1 MRELAV
7 SPPEQTGDRSS
18 TTITLRGRGP
28 GDRARVVYFE
38 TSAGIGREADYLL
51 PLTLLPAMITDSRL
65 KVPGKVSSRLFAT
78 LPKLQDVLHLWGT
91 RNWGARVQRI
101 PIEGEAKSNG
111 ATPASGIACF
121 FSGGVDSFYT
131 LLKNRDRVTHLIFVH
146 GFDITLDNRSLRAQ
160 ASHAAREVARELGK
174 ELIEVETNL
183 RSFSDSLVNWD
194 HYHGSALA
202 SVGLLFQHQFREILI
217 PSSATYAELYALGS
231 HPLLDP
237 LWSTDLTRFEH
248 DGCEATRVDK
258 SAYISNSETA
268 MRWLRV
274 CWVNPS
280 SAYNC
285 GRCEKCRWTMMNLHA
300 AGALG
305 RCKTLPETLDSDV
318 DSPADDLEPEAPR
331 TPPGTPREVEQL
343 EQKVELREVFD
354 SRVWDAAVKNLGG
367 SITQSWGWGV
377 AKQFEG
383 WKPARLLDKKN
394 RGAVQLLFSYDLPG
408 GLARAYAPYGPMAA
422 DASDLAEILASAARW
437 ARERGAY
444 ALTIE
449 PRWGI
454 EANSEIL
461 ESGTYVQAR
470 RRLPGHTVIV
480 DLPEDPEQQFGSL
493 PEDTRYRVRRAD
505 REGVEVVTLYRG
517 AMNVGSGIAEYYELL
532 QDPSTREGSYVEPRA
547 YFQRLIIDTPAYLIL
562 ARHRGTTVAG
572 AIITTFGD
580 EACYVRGAYAGGRG
594 DLYAPYLVQWE
605 AMDVAR
611 RAGCSR
617 YDVGGILL
625 PSHAESAGFD
635 GLERNLAGTT
645 LEYAEPFTL
654 ILNRALG
661 ASCRHA
667 RN

>member
-1 MRELAV
+1 
-7 SPPEQTGDRSS
+7 
-18 TTITLRGRGP
+18 
-28 GDRARVVYFE
+28 VVYFE
-38 TSAGIGREADYLL
+38 SSASVGRERDFLL

-65 KVPGKVSSRLFAT
+65 KVPGKVSPRLLAT

-101 PIEGEAKSNG
+101 PIEAEAKGSSVQP
-111 ATPASGIACF
+111 TSGIACF

-146 GFDITLDNRSLRAQ
+146 GFDITLANRSLRAR
-160 ASHAAREVARELGK
+160 ASYAAREVAKKLGK

-202 SVGLLFQHQFREILI
+202 SVGLLFQHRFHEVLI
-217 PSSATYAELYALGS
+217 PSSATYAELYPLGS

-285 GRCEKCRWTMMNLHA
+285 GRCEKCRWTMMNLQA

-305 RCKTLPETLDSDV
+305 RCRTLPRTLDSEV
-318 DSPADDLEPEAPR
+318 AGPAENLEPEAPS
-331 TPPGTPREVEQL
+331 TPPGTPREVERL

-354 SRVWDAAVKNLGG
+354 PREWDAAVKKLGG

-377 AKQFEG
+377 AKQLEE
-383 WKPARLLDKKN
+383 WKPLRLLDKKS

-408 GLARAYAPYGPMAA
+408 GLARAYAPFGPLT
-422 DASDLAEILASAARW
+422 SDTSYLSEILASAAAW

-444 ALTIE
+444 ALTVE
-449 PRWGI
+449 PRWGTR
-454 EANSEIL
+454 ESREIL
-461 ESGTYVQAR
+461 GGEQYVRAE
-470 RRLPGHTVIV
+470 RRLPGRTVTV
-480 DLPEDPEQQFGSL
+480 ELPADPGEHFGSL
-493 PEDTRYRVRRAD
+493 PEDTRYGVRRAH
-505 REGVEVVTLYRG
+505 REGVEVVTLYKG
-517 AMNVGSGIAEYYELL
+517 AMNVGHGIAEYYELL
-532 QDPSTREGSYVEPRA
+532 KDTSVRQGLYVEPRTF
-547 YFQRLIIDTPAYLIL
+547 YQRLVIDAPAYLLL
-562 ARHRGTTVAG
+562 ARYRGRVVAG

-580 EACYVRGAYAGGRG
+580 KACCLREAFSAEGG
-594 DLYAPYLVQWE
+594 DLYAPHLLQWE

-617 YDVGGILL
+617 YEMWGMLR
-625 PSHAESAGFD
+625 PPHAESAEFE
-635 GLERNLAGTT
+635 GLERLFAGTAV
-645 LEYAEPFTL
+645 ENAQPFTL
-654 ILNRALG
+654 ILDRSLG
-661 ASCRHA
+661 ARCRHA
-667 RN
+667 RY